1 MITAGKG
8 PFPAGTVIVP
18 ASFILNL
25 LFVNVTSSDAYG
37 NGGFGSCGLFKVKTV
52 LSFVRLRGTVT
63 LPCFH
68 VPSIIES
75 FLRIPLY
82 SAARAPAEI
91 LTFSPLRVTG
101 PALSLLLPGQDC
113 QELQQDCLFQ

>member
-1 MITAGKG
+1 M
-8 PFPAGTVIVP
+8 
-18 ASFILNL
+18 
-25 LFVNVTSSDAYG
+25 
-37 NGGFGSCGLFKVKTV
+37 
-52 LSFVRLRGTVT
+52 
-63 LPCFH
+63 PCFH

-101 PALSLLLPGQDC
+101 PSFIPFAPWSGLSRVATRLSFSMTDKLKTIRSSIPLVAIFPS
-113 QELQQDCLFQ
+113 QEPVTDFLSIEF